1 MLALAAIALL
11 VSSGCAARMALKS
24 PEQRPVVTR
33 VGLEGVRSFRAPKIA
48 ALLAQRATHPLHWF
62 PLLQSAYPAIYLE
75 GMTWQEDRE
84 RIRNFYIENGFFDVR
99 LVSSQLSRSKRTR
112 PDGSP
117 LFVKIIHSLNEGP
130 SSDVRDI
137 DVVMHGG
144 QGSVLEKEEL
154 RRELS
159 AGLPSRSGRRFSVGK
174 LRDSEEMIGHRLRS
188 RSFARARV
196 EGVADAYPE
205 EQAVDLR
212 FDVFPGRP
220 AVFGEVVIEGLDRVK
235 EKFITRHIKVKAGDP
250 FDQRVLD
257 EMQQVIYSMGLFSMV
272 TINPQLGESVSSA
285 VSEQSE
291 SEKVPVQVRLRER
304 KPRQFRLTG
313 GMGWEVGRVDGQI
326 GAQLSHINLFDLLV
340 QAELGLSGGYAF
352 LSEDDHGPIGSL
364 KLALKWPDFPVRTL
378 SLHGSAEIQVD
389 VQQGYK
395 LWSPKADVGLVWTPL
410 RPLRIN
416 VAYQLSY
423 NDLFPDE
430 RLSDLAQEN
439 PELALSDGYILS
451 YFEESIVLD
460 LRDQPLAPSKGVF
473 ARIDFVQT
481 AGPRD
486 SDFHYVKVSGDLRGY
501 LPLGTPRLVMAAR
514 MGGAWLQHTREDK
527 DAIPV
532 NHRVYVGGD
541 GSVRGW
547 KSRYLGPTVVEVVE
561 SSEDAEFESTCGR
574 SDCLVPVGGRV
585 GMYGSLELRGN
596 PVAGLWL
603 AGFSDFGRVWAS
615 GSEFKEIG
623 LAPPEGLQ
631 FSVGGGVRYDTPI
644 GRLRL
649 DLAFHPPEWTSQTFL
664 EQRWIHRDKE
674 RQPSV
679 WNIHFGIGE
688 SF

>member
-1 MLALAAIALL
+1 MIALL

-33 VGLEGVRSFRAPKIA
+33 VRLDGVRSFRAPKIT

-62 PLLQSAYPAIYLE
+62 PLLQSAYPASYLE

-84 RIRNFYIENGFFDVR
+84 RISNFYIEHGFFDVR
-99 LVSSQLSRSKRTR
+99 LVGSQLSRSKRTR

-117 LFVKIIHSLNEGP
+117 LFVKITHSVREGP
-130 SSDVRDI
+130 ASEVRNVDVI
-137 DVVMHGG
+137 MHGA
-144 QGSVLEKEEL
+144 QGSALEQEVLRNDLGK
-154 RRELS
+154 
-159 AGLPSRSGRRFSVGK
+159 GLPVRAGRRFSLEK
-174 LRDSEEMIGHRLRS
+174 LRGSEETIGHRLRS

-205 EQAVDLR
+205 EQSVDLR
-212 FDVFPGRP
+212 FDVYPGRR
-220 AVFGEVVIEGLDRVK
+220 AVFGEFTIEGLDRVK
-235 EKFITRHIKVKAGDP
+235 EKFITRHIKTKPGDP
-250 FDQRVLD
+250 FDQRLLD
-257 EMQQVIYSMGLFSMV
+257 ETQQAIYSMGLFSMV
-272 TINPQLGESVSSA
+272 TLNPQLSEEQVDQDAEIGEVA
-285 VSEQSE
+285 EQ
-291 SEKVPVQVRLRER
+291 VPVQIRLRER

-313 GMGWEVGRVDGQI
+313 GMGWELGRIDGQI
-326 GAQLSHINLFDLLV
+326 GAQLTHINLFNLLV

-364 KLALKWPDFPVRTL
+364 KLALKWPDFPLRTL
-378 SLHGSAEIQVD
+378 TLHGAAEIHTD

-395 LWSPKADVGLVWTPL
+395 LWSPKADVGLAWTPL

-416 VAYQLSY
+416 ISYRLSY

-430 RLSDLAQEN
+430 RLSDLAEVN

-451 YFEESIVLD
+451 YFEQSVVLD
-460 LRDQPLAPSKGVF
+460 LRDQPLASSKGFF
-473 ARIDFVQT
+473 ARVDLVET
-481 AGPRD
+481 AAPKD
-486 SDFHYVKVSGDLRGY
+486 SDFHYIKVSGDLRGY
-501 LPLGTPRLVMAAR
+501 LPLGSPRIVMAAR
-514 MGGAWLQHTREDK
+514 VGGAWLQHTREGK
-527 DAIPV
+527 DSIPV
-532 NHRVYVGGD
+532 NHRVYAGGD

-547 KSRYLGPTVVEVVE
+547 RSRYLGPTVVEVIE
-561 SSEDAEFESTCGR
+561 NSDDAEYESTCGR
-574 SDCLVPVGGRV
+574 SDCLVPVGGRI

-603 AGFSDFGRVWAS
+603 AGFSDFGRVWESSAD
-615 GSEFKEIG
+615 FKEIG

-649 DLAFHPPEWTSQTFL
+649 DLAFHPPEWTSQAFL
-664 EQRWIHRDKE
+664 EQRWVHRDKV
-674 RQPSV
+674 RQPTV
-679 WNIHFGIGE
+679 WNLHFGIGE